1 MSDTGVAHVLA
12 AESRSELLA
21 ALRAAGRPVSV
32 ADAAALLGLR
42 PSTAR
47 FHLDLL
53 VSAGLV
59 ARETERRG
67 TAGRPRIRY
76 VARDSS
82 TPDATTSG
90 SAAREADAA
99 VPRGG
104 VAEEAG
110 YRRLARVLA
119 DQLSGLDD
127 PARAAREAGHRW
139 VEALDVPPGGEADLD
154 PDAAVAEVAG
164 LMDRLGFA
172 PDRPAGGDRLLL
184 RRCPFEAVARDH
196 RAVVCGVHAGMLE
209 QTFERLG
216 GAVAMTELR
225 PFASEDPLLCVVG
238 LRRT

>member
-1 MSDTGVAHVLA
+1 MSDTGVPHVLA
-12 AESRSELLA
+12 AESRAELLA
-21 ALRAAGRPVSV
+21 ALRAAGRPLSV
-32 ADAAALLGLR
+32 ADAAALLGLH

-76 VARDSS
+76 VARNAPAPDGAPSS
-82 TPDATTSG
+82 GTRGPDAAGPSG
-90 SAAREADAA
+90 DAA
-99 VPRGG
+99 G
-104 VAEEAG
+104 EAG

-119 DQLSGLDD
+119 DQLSGLED
-127 PARAAREAGHRW
+127 PGRAARDAGRRW
-139 VEALDVPPGGEADLD
+139 VEALDVAPGGEADLD
-154 PDAAVAEVAG
+154 PDAAVTQVAA
-164 LMDRLGFA
+164 LMDRLGFS
-172 PDRPAGGDRLLL
+172 PDRPAGGDLLLL

-216 GAVAMTELR
+216 GAVEVTGLR